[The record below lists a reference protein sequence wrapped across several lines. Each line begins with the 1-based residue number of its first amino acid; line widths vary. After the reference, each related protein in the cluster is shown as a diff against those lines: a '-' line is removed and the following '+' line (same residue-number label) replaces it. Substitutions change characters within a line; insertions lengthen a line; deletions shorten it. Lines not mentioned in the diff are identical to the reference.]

1 MRVGVWECLC
11 SSQMH
16 FTELQPCKFLPFP
29 RHFQRDL
36 DILPIFPLPP
46 LAPSAAVDEAPR
58 RCLSPSCS
66 SRQST
71 TSRSRLARSSAS
83 RSHARCRAAYRTTP
97 GSSRPASTWPTTA
110 GMVTAPVGYLASSPP
125 PSSPSERW
133 PSPASPSSPSSSR
146 LLRPGFFPLRGVL
159 PHTSPRWHFTT
170 STFRS
175 CTARPTS
182 ARTSPS

>member
-16 FTELQPCKFLPFP
+16 FTELQPCKFPPFP

-36 DILPIFPLPP
+36 DILPIF
-46 LAPSAAVDEAPR
+46 
-58 RCLSPSCS
+58 SPSCS

-83 RSHARCRAAYRTTP
+83 RSRARCRAAYRTTP

-146 LLRPGFFPLRGVL
+146 LLRPGFSPLRGVL